1 MSLVTLKKENF
12 TISSGILL
20 LTAVWEA
27 VAARMKIREQI
38 TGSFILK
45 AEMQMIFSEIL
56 SGIGSEAYY
65 NMLDLQYSVF
75 KTILEMVDF
84 TEIITRKKVLI

>member
-1 MSLVTLKKENF
+1 MSLLTLKKENF

-45 AEMQMIFSEIL
+45 AEMQTIFSEIF
-56 SGIGSEAYY
+56 SGICSEEAFTKADFQER
-65 NMLDLQYSVF
+65 DL
-75 KTILEMVDF
+75 KTVLEMEAF
-84 TEIITRKKVLI
+84 TEGITRKKVLI